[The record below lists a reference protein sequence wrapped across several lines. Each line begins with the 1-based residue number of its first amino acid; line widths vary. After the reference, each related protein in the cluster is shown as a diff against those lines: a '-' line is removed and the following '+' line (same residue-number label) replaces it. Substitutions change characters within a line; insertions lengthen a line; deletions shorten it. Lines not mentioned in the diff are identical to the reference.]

1 MREVAFVS
9 GGSRGIGAAI
19 ARRFAAAGMDV
30 AFTFVHSEDRAR
42 ALATQLERDH
52 GGRALALACDV
63 RSAESARASVDRT
76 LQQLGRLDV
85 LVNNA
90 GVTRDGNLMSM
101 RDEEWHEV
109 IDTNVNGMYHVTR
122 AAISTLLRQRSG
134 TILNVSSVAGLRGLA
149 GMSNY
154 AASKAAMFGFTR
166 SLARECAPRSV
177 TVNAL
182 APGFV
187 ETEMLDTLEPK
198 YREQM
203 LASVPLKRF
212 ATADEVAALAHFLTR
227 PEARY
232 ITGQVFVIDGGLSL

>member
-19 ARRFAAAGMDV
+19 VRRFAAGGMDV
-30 AFTFVHSEDRAR
+30 AFTFVRAEAQAR
-42 ALATQLERDH
+42 ELALDLEREH
-52 GGRALALACDV
+52 GGRVLALACDV
-63 RSAESARASVDRT
+63 RSAESARAAVT
-76 LQQLGRLDV
+76 AALETLGRLDV
-85 LVNNA
+85 VVNNA
-90 GVTRDGNLMSM
+90 GVTRDGNLVSMS
-101 RDEEWHEV
+101 DEQWREV
-109 IDTNVNGMYHVTR
+109 IDTNVHGAYHVTR

-134 TILNVSSVAGLRGLA
+134 TILNVSSVAGMVGIA

-154 AASKAAMFGFTR
+154 ATSKAALMGFTR
-166 SLARECAPRSV
+166 SLAKECAPRSV

-187 ETEMLDTLEPK
+187 ETEMLRDLDPT

-212 ATADEVAALAHFLTR
+212 ATADEVAALAWFLTR

-232 ITGQVFVIDGGLSL
+232 VTGQVFVIDGGLSL